1 MFDVKNCPLYEKLS
15 RGEPL
20 SQYEKKLLADIVRE
34 EIKFLLRNQ
43 ILPTPKDY
51 ERWFYIFCNLVASGQ
66 RLEDSVLMELYNSIY
81 KEESDLVNIEI
92 DLKHTVQILS
102 DIIAELQKSLEE
114 SYEQASIEE
123 QRITEL
129 QKKEEA
135 GGDFVT
141 SLLLEFLMLVRDLKR
156 QNESFLKKVEAQQKI
171 INELK
176 SRLEIV
182 EAEANLDP
190 LTNLFNRRSL
200 ERALEEFFTLC
211 KQSKMS
217 FSLVLIDLD
226 DFKYINDNYGHHVG
240 DLVLAKVAKVLR
252 TNMRAKDIV
261 GRWGGDEFV
270 IIMPNTDLENAK
282 KVVERL
288 RSQLEKMEI
297 LAEGKKFKVSIS
309 VGVVQCGENFQSWLD
324 MLKKAD
330 RLMYEDKNKKKK
342 AL

>member
-1 MFDVKNCPLYEKLS
+1 MFEIKTCPLYEKLS

-20 SQYEKKLLADIVRE
+20 SQSEKKLLADIVRE

-66 RLEDSVLMELYNSIY
+66 KLEDSALIELYNSIY
-81 KEESDLVNIEI
+81 KEESHFVDIKI
-92 DLKHTVQILS
+92 DLKHTTQILS
-102 DIIAELQKSLEE
+102 DIITEFQKSLKE
-114 SYEQASIEE
+114 SYEQASIKE

-129 QKKEEA
+129 QKKEVKEN
-135 GGDFVT
+135 FIT
-141 SLLLEFLMLVRDLKR
+141 SLLLELLMLVRDLKR
-156 QNESFLKKVEAQQKI
+156 ENESFLKKVEAQRKV
-171 INELK
+171 INKLK
-176 SRLEIV
+176 SKLEKV

-190 LTNLFNRRSL
+190 LTDLFNRRSL
-200 ERALEEFFTLC
+200 ERALKEFFTLC

-226 DFKYINDNYGHHVG
+226 DFKYVNDNYGHHVG

-261 GRWGGDEFV
+261 GRWGGDEF
-270 IIMPNTDLENAK
+270 IAIMPNTDLENAK
-282 KVVERL
+282 KVLERIK
-288 RSQLEKMEI
+288 SQLGKMEI
-297 LAEGKKFKVSIS
+297 LAEGRRFKVSIS
-309 VGVVQCGENFQSWLD
+309 AGVVQCGENFQSWLD
-324 MLKKAD
+324 MVKEAD
-330 RLMYEDKNKKKK
+330 RLMYEEKKKK

>member
-1 MFDVKNCPLYEKLS
+1 MFDIKTCPLYEKLS

-20 SQYEKKLLADIVRE
+20 TQSEKKLLADIVRE

-66 RLEDSVLMELYNSIY
+66 KLEDSALIKLYNSIY
-81 KEESDLVNIEI
+81 KEESDLVNIKI

-102 DIIAELQKSLEE
+102 DIIGELQKSLKE

-129 QKKEEA
+129 QKKEDKEDLVA
-135 GGDFVT
+135 
-141 SLLLEFLMLVRDLKR
+141 SLLLELLVLVRDLRR
-156 QNESFLKKVEAQQKI
+156 QNEGFLKKVEAQQKVI
-171 INELK
+171 SELRSK
-176 SRLEIV
+176 LETV

-190 LTNLFNRRSL
+190 LTSLFNRRSL

-226 DFKYINDNYGHHVG
+226 DFKYVNDNYGHHVG
-240 DLVLAKVAKVLR
+240 DLVLVRVAKVLR
-252 TNMRAKDIV
+252 TSMRAKDIV
-261 GRWGGDEFV
+261 GRWGGDEF
-270 IIMPNTDLENAK
+270 IAIMPNTDLENAK
-282 KVVERL
+282 KVVERIK
-288 RSQLEKMEI
+288 SQLEKMEI
-297 LAEGKKFKVSIS
+297 LAEGRRFKVSIS
-309 VGVVQCGENFQSWLD
+309 AGVVQCGENFQSLLD
-324 MLKKAD
+324 MIKEAD
-330 RLMYEDKNKKKK
+330 RLMYMDKKKK
-342 AL
+342 GL

>member
-1 MFDVKNCPLYEKLS
+1 MFEIKTCPLYEKLS

-20 SQYEKKLLADIVRE
+20 SQSEKKLLADIVRE

-66 RLEDSVLMELYNSIY
+66 KLEDNALMELYNSIY
-81 KEESDLVNIEI
+81 KEESDFVNVKI
-92 DLKHTVQILS
+92 DLKHATQILN
-102 DIIAELQKSLEE
+102 DIIIELQKSLKE
-114 SYEQASIEE
+114 SYEQASIKE
-123 QRITEL
+123 QRIAEL
-129 QKKEEA
+129 QKKEAKE
-135 GGDFVT
+135 DFVT
-141 SLLLEFLMLVRDLKR
+141 SLLLELLMLVRDLKR
-156 QNESFLKKVEAQQKI
+156 QNEKFLKKVEAQQKV

-176 SRLEIV
+176 SKLEIV

-190 LTNLFNRRSL
+190 LTDLFNRRSL

-226 DFKYINDNYGHHVG
+226 DFKYVNDNYGHHVG
-240 DLVLAKVAKVLR
+240 DLVLARVAKVLR

-261 GRWGGDEFV
+261 GRWGGDEF
-270 IIMPNTDLENAK
+270 IAIMPNTDLENAK
-282 KVVERL
+282 KVLERIK
-288 RSQLEKMEI
+288 SQLEKMEI
-297 LAEGKKFKVSIS
+297 LAEGRRFKVSIS
-309 VGVVQCGENFQSWLD
+309 AGVVQCGENFQSWLD
-324 MLKKAD
+324 MIKEAD

>member
-20 SQYEKKLLADIVRE
+20 SQSERKLLADIVRE
-34 EIKFLLRNQ
+34 EMKFLLRNQ
-43 ILPTPKDY
+43 ILPTPKNY

-66 RLEDSVLMELYNSIY
+66 KLEDSVLMELYNSIY
-81 KEESDLVNIEI
+81 KEENDLVNIEI
-92 DLKHTVQILS
+92 DLKHTAQVLS
-102 DIIAELQKSLEE
+102 DIIAELQKSLKE

-129 QKKEEA
+129 QKKEETKE
-135 GGDFVT
+135 DFVT
-141 SLLLEFLMLVRDLKR
+141 SLLLELLMLVRNLKR
-156 QNESFLKKVEAQQKI
+156 QNEIFLKKVEAQQKI

-176 SRLEIV
+176 SKLEMV

-200 ERALEEFFTLC
+200 ERALEEFFSLY
-211 KQSKMS
+211 KHSKMT
-217 FSLVLIDLD
+217 FSLILIDLD
-226 DFKYINDNYGHHVG
+226 DFKYVNDNYGHHVG
-240 DLVLAKVAKVLR
+240 DLVLVKVAKVLR
-252 TNMRAKDIV
+252 TSMRAKDIV

-270 IIMPNTDLENAK
+270 AILPNTDLENAK
-282 KVVERL
+282 KIVERL
-288 RSQLEKMEI
+288 KSQLGKMEI
-297 LAEGKKFKVSIS
+297 LAEGRRFKVSIS
-309 VGVVQCGENFQSWLD
+309 AGVVQCGENFQSWLD
-324 MLKKAD
+324 MIKEAD

>member
-1 MFDVKNCPLYEKLS
+1 MFDIKTCPLYEKLS

-20 SQYEKKLLADIVRE
+20 TQSEKKLLADIVRE

-66 RLEDSVLMELYNSIY
+66 KLEDSALIKLYNSIY
-81 KEESDLVNIEI
+81 KEEGDLVNIKI

-102 DIIAELQKSLEE
+102 DIIGELQKSLKE

-129 QKKEEA
+129 QKKEDKEDLVA
-135 GGDFVT
+135 
-141 SLLLEFLMLVRDLKR
+141 SLLLELLVLVRDLRR
-156 QNESFLKKVEAQQKI
+156 QNEGFLKKVEAQQKVI
-171 INELK
+171 SELRSK
-176 SRLEIV
+176 LETV

-190 LTNLFNRRSL
+190 LTSLFNRRSL
-200 ERALEEFFTLC
+200 ERALGEFFTLC

-226 DFKYINDNYGHHVG
+226 DFKYVNDNYGHHVG
-240 DLVLAKVAKVLR
+240 DLVLARVAKVLR

-270 IIMPNTDLENAK
+270 AIMPNTDLENAK
-282 KVVERL
+282 KVLERIK
-288 RSQLEKMEI
+288 SQLEKMEI
-297 LAEGKKFKVSIS
+297 LAEGRRFKVSIS
-309 VGVVQCGENFQSWLD
+309 AGVVQCGENFQSLLD
-324 MLKKAD
+324 MIKEAD
-330 RLMYEDKNKKKK
+330 RLMYMEKKKK
-342 AL
+342 GL

>member
-1 MFDVKNCPLYEKLS
+1 MFDTKNCPLYEKLS

-20 SQYEKKLLADIVRE
+20 SQSEKKLLADIVRE

-66 RLEDSVLMELYNSIY
+66 KLEDSALIELYNSIY
-81 KEESDLVNIEI
+81 KEEGEFVDIKI
-92 DLKHTVQILS
+92 DLKHTTQILS
-102 DIIAELQKSLEE
+102 DIIGELQKSLKE

-129 QKKEEA
+129 QKKEAKEN
-135 GGDFVT
+135 FIT
-141 SLLLEFLMLVRDLKR
+141 SLLLELLMLVRDLKR
-156 QNESFLKKVEAQQKI
+156 ENESFLKKVEAQRKV
-171 INELK
+171 INDLK
-176 SRLEIV
+176 SKLEMV
-182 EAEANLDP
+182 EVEANLDP
-190 LTNLFNRRSL
+190 LTDLFNRRSL
-200 ERALEEFFTLC
+200 ERALKEFFTLC

-226 DFKYINDNYGHHVG
+226 DFKYVNDNYGHHVG

-270 IIMPNTDLENAK
+270 AIMPNTDLENAK
-282 KVVERL
+282 KVVESIK
-288 RSQLEKMEI
+288 SQLGKMEI
-297 LAEGKKFKVSIS
+297 LAEGRRFKVSIS
-309 VGVVQCGENFQSWLD
+309 AGVVQCGENFQSWLD
-324 MLKKAD
+324 MVKEAD
-330 RLMYEDKNKKKK
+330 RLMYEDKKKK

>member
-1 MFDVKNCPLYEKLS
+1 MFDRKTCPLYEKLS

-20 SQYEKKLLADIVRE
+20 SKSEKKLLADIVRE

-66 RLEDSVLMELYNSIY
+66 KLEDSALIELYNSIY
-81 KEESDLVNIEI
+81 KEESEIINIKI
-92 DLKHTVQILS
+92 DLKHTAQVLS
-102 DIIAELQKSLEE
+102 DIIAELQESLKE
-114 SYEQASIEE
+114 SYEQASIKE

-129 QKKEEA
+129 QEKEEA
-135 GGDFVT
+135 KEDFII
-141 SLLLEFLMLVRDLKR
+141 SLLLELLMLVRDSKR
-156 QNESFLKKVEAQQKI
+156 QNEIFSKKVKAQQKI
-171 INELK
+171 IDELK
-176 SRLEIV
+176 SKLEKV
-182 EAEANLDP
+182 EVEANLDP
-190 LTNLFNRRSL
+190 LTDLFNRRSL

-217 FSLVLIDLD
+217 FSSVLIDLD
-226 DFKYINDNYGHHVG
+226 GFKYVNDNYGHHVG

-261 GRWGGDEFV
+261 GRWGGDEF
-270 IIMPNTDLENAK
+270 IAILPNTNLENAK
-282 KVVERL
+282 KVVERIK
-288 RSQLEKMEI
+288 SQLEKMEI
-297 LAEGKKFKVSIS
+297 LAEGKRFKVSIS
-309 VGVVQCGENFQSWLD
+309 AGVVQCGENFQSWLD
-324 MLKKAD
+324 MVKEAD

>member
-1 MFDVKNCPLYEKLS
+1 MFEIKTCPLYEKLS

-20 SQYEKKLLADIVRE
+20 SQSEKKLLADIVRE

-66 RLEDSVLMELYNSIY
+66 KLEDNALMELYNSIY
-81 KEESDLVNIEI
+81 KEESDFVNVKI
-92 DLKHTVQILS
+92 DLKHATQILN
-102 DIIAELQKSLEE
+102 DIIIELQKSLKE
-114 SYEQASIEE
+114 SYEQASIKE
-123 QRITEL
+123 QRIAEL
-129 QKKEEA
+129 QKKEAKE
-135 GGDFVT
+135 DFVT
-141 SLLLEFLMLVRDLKR
+141 SLLLELLMLVRDLKR
-156 QNESFLKKVEAQQKI
+156 QNEKFLKKVEAQQKV

-176 SRLEIV
+176 SKLEIV

-190 LTNLFNRRSL
+190 LTDLFNRRSL

-226 DFKYINDNYGHHVG
+226 DFKHVNDNYGHHVG
-240 DLVLAKVAKVLR
+240 DLVLARVAKVLR

-261 GRWGGDEFV
+261 GRWGGDEF
-270 IIMPNTDLENAK
+270 IAIMPNTDLENAK
-282 KVVERL
+282 KVLERIK
-288 RSQLEKMEI
+288 SQLEKMEI
-297 LAEGKKFKVSIS
+297 LAEGRRFKVSIS
-309 VGVVQCGENFQSWLD
+309 AGVVQCGENFQSWLD
-324 MLKKAD
+324 MIKEAD

>member
-1 MFDVKNCPLYEKLS
+1 MFEIKTCPLYEKLS
-15 RGEPL
+15 RGASL
-20 SQYEKKLLADIVRE
+20 SKSEKKLLADIVRE

-66 RLEDSVLMELYNSIY
+66 KLEDSVLMEVYNSIY
-81 KEESDLVNIEI
+81 KEENDLVNIKI

-129 QKKEEA
+129 QKKEDKEDLVA
-135 GGDFVT
+135 
-141 SLLLEFLMLVRDLKR
+141 SLLLELLVLVRDLKR
-156 QNESFLKKVEAQQKI
+156 QNEGFLKKVEAQQKVI
-171 INELK
+171 SELRSK
-176 SRLEIV
+176 LETV

-190 LTNLFNRRSL
+190 LTTLFNRRSL

-217 FSLVLIDLD
+217 FSLVLIDLN
-226 DFKYINDNYGHHVG
+226 DFKYVNDNYGHHVG
-240 DLVLAKVAKVLR
+240 DLVLANVAKVLR
-252 TNMRAKDIV
+252 TSMRAKDIV
-261 GRWGGDEFV
+261 GRWGGDEF
-270 IIMPNTDLENAK
+270 IAIMPNTDLENAK
-282 KVVERL
+282 KVLERIK
-288 RSQLEKMEI
+288 SQLGKMEI
-297 LAEGKKFKVSIS
+297 LAEGKRFKASIS
-309 VGVVQCGENFQSWLD
+309 AGVVQCGENFQSLLD
-324 MLKKAD
+324 MIKEAD
-330 RLMYEDKNKKKK
+330 RLMYEEKKKK